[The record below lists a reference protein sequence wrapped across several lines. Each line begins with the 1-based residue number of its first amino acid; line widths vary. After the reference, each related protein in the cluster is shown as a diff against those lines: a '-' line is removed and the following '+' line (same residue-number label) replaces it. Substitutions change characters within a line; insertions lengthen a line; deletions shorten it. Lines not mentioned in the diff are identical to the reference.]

1 MCAADLVSQLT
12 IRRLSRNY
20 RNREENN
27 KQKLFKEKEN
37 RNQSFWP
44 LCAIYIHAYV
54 MYIREWLHDDH

>member
-27 KQKLFKEKEN
+27 KQQLFIEKKIEIN
-37 RNQSFWP
+37 HFG
-44 LCAIYIHAYV
+44 LCVRYTYMH
-54 MYIREWLHDDH
+54 M